1 MKSKPAFVLAFLTF
15 LPGSFLAAQED
26 NATAAEPEE
35 ARWSSFL
42 PLNKELAEG
51 RDLPL
56 PFGIGVTGYWQEQ
69 GMKANSIGFDL
80 DPSGLN
86 PLLTTI
92 SATATATN
100 VESELDNYNA
110 RVDAWILPFLNVYG
124 VYGEVDGE
132 NTASG
137 LALDAVTTA
146 TLTGLGVTLPS
157 SFTFSYDGD
166 VYGFGL
172 ILAGEWGRVWGTL
185 DYNFTQADLD
195 ISTSEID
202 TSTLTPRL
210 GVRGNLGGV
219 QGSLW
224 LGAMYQDIDE
234 RQVGNLLFPATV
246 GAATVNLPVAYDVRL
261 QQDEQWNFLVGA
273 GAELSEQWNL
283 SLEGGFGD
291 REQFM
296 GNLTFRF

>member
-1 MKSKPAFVLAFLTF
+1 MNKPILVLPLLVLFSGA
-15 LPGSFLAAQED
+15 FLAAQDD

-35 ARWSSFL
+35 PRWSSFL
-42 PLNKELAEG
+42 PLHKELAEG

-56 PFGIGVTGYWQEQ
+56 PFGIGFTGYWQEQ

-80 DPSGLN
+80 DASGLGAGTLN
-86 PLLTTI
+86 
-92 SATATATN
+92 ATATSTN

-137 LALDAVTTA
+137 LALDAVTAA
-146 TLTGLGVTLPS
+146 TLAGAGVTVPS
-157 SFTFSYDGD
+157 SFTFAYDGE

-195 ISTSEID
+195 VSVSEID
-202 TSTLTPRL
+202 TSTLTPRI
-210 GVRGNLGGV
+210 GVRGNLGGAK
-219 QGSLW
+219 GSLW

-234 RQVGNLLFPATV
+234 KQVGNLLFPATV

-261 QQDEQWNFLVGA
+261 EQDEQWNFLVGA
-273 GAELSEQWNL
+273 GAEFSEQWNL

-291 REQFM
+291 REQVM

>member
-1 MKSKPAFVLAFLTF
+1 MNKPILVLPLLVLFSGA
-15 LPGSFLAAQED
+15 FLAAQDD

-35 ARWSSFL
+35 PRWSSFL
-42 PLNKELAEG
+42 PLHKELAEG

-56 PFGIGVTGYWQEQ
+56 PFGIGFTGYWQEQ

-80 DPSGLN
+80 DASGLGAGTLN
-86 PLLTTI
+86 
-92 SATATATN
+92 ATATSTN

-137 LALDAVTTA
+137 LALDAVTAA
-146 TLTGLGVTLPS
+146 TLAGAGVTVPS
-157 SFTFSYDGD
+157 SFTFAYDGE

-195 ISTSEID
+195 VSVSEID
-202 TSTLTPRL
+202 TSTLTPRI
-210 GVRGNLGGV
+210 GVRGNLGGAK
-219 QGSLW
+219 GSLW

-234 RQVGNLLFPATV
+234 KQVGNLLFPATV

-261 QQDEQWNFLVGA
+261 EQDEQWNFLVGA

-291 REQFM
+291 REQVM